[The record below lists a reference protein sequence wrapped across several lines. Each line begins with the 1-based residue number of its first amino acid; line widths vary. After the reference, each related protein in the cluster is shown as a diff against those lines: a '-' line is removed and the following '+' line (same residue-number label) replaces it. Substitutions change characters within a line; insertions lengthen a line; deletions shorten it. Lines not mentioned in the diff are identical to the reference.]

1 LIRVASRE
9 QKQFEENLLMKIRF
23 SHRKIKNLLTL
34 VLIGGAFLLVTL
46 SCSRFKTSHA
56 RHPGWKMQE
65 ACAYL
70 SDVNLK
76 FTGEPTDELCR
87 GGGFSRADGLLYHQG
102 SPENVGSISFRVEGK
117 AGTADK
123 IELSSNTDSSGAR
136 HKLFMNY
143 AEKLFQ
149 KAFGTPP
156 PADVQASLREMKG
169 TLNKPE
175 AFVIKDAK
183 VSIYENSGY
192 DKIIIER

>member
-1 LIRVASRE
+1 M
-9 QKQFEENLLMKIRF
+9 NIRF
-23 SHRKIKNLLTL
+23 SHGKIKNILTL
-34 VLIGGAFLLVTL
+34 VFIGGVFLLLTL
-46 SCSRFKTSHA
+46 SCSRLKTSSA

-65 ACAYL
+65 ACAYF

-87 GGGFSRADGLLYHQG
+87 GGGYSRADGLLYHQG
-102 SPENVGSISFRVEGK
+102 SPENVGSISYRVEGK

-123 IELSSNTDSSGAR
+123 IELSSNTDSRGGAR

-143 AEKLFQ
+143 SEKLFQ

-156 PADVQASLREMKG
+156 PEDIRMSLREMKG
-169 TLNKPE
+169 TVNKPE
-175 AFVIKDAK
+175 VFAVKDAK

-192 DKIIIER
+192 NKIIIER